1 MGLGGQITYFTIS
14 PPPPPPRHT
23 HTHLSRPA
31 CTQQNI
37 TAKLQALKECVVAP
51 TIVAYT
57 DVFTPILQHSL
68 SHTYLTTFS
77 HTDLTALSHT
87 LKTKNNIAGGVY
99 VCVCVEGCRCVCV
112 CGGGGG
118 GRVGGHINLGHT
130 AYAYINKRVVLLD
143 KNKNSPL
150 QTLP

>member
-14 PPPPPPRHT
+14 PPPPPPPPHT

-31 CTQQNI
+31 CTQQNV
-37 TAKLQALKECVVAP
+37 TAKLHALKECVAAP
-51 TIVAYT
+51 TIIAYT

-68 SHTYLTTFS
+68 TPILQHSVSL
-77 HTDLTALSHT
+77 T

-112 CGGGGG
+112 CVCGGGGG
-118 GRVGGHINLGHT
+118 T
-130 AYAYINKRVVLLD
+130 
-143 KNKNSPL
+143 
-150 QTLP
+150 